1 MTCSCWGGH
10 GKGMNNCKP
19 VKQNKL
25 STLVFAFRAYVSLM
39 PMEIRCAPRFPWAGF
54 DDANLIIQKQNQNI
68 KKRSSLD
75 TSNHT
80 VHIIENLLNLTFLLN
95 FLTAKNAPKLSH
107 SNSRIWQCFCT
118 AELYT
123 QVDIISSL
131 LSGRLVRE
139 KVGPAVQSAVQSQ
152 VTTQPQHKC
161 SQVMAR
167 HAPD

>member
-68 KKRSSLD
+68 SFFLKKKKED
-75 TSNHT
+75 H
-80 VHIIENLLNLTFLLN
+80 LLTHQ
-95 FLTAKNAPKLSH
+95 T
-107 SNSRIWQCFCT
+107 IQ
-118 AELYT
+118 YT
-123 QVDIISSL
+123 QL
-131 LSGRLVRE
+131 
-139 KVGPAVQSAVQSQ
+139 K
-152 VTTQPQHKC
+152 TF
-161 SQVMAR
+161 
-167 HAPD
+167 